1 MLLTVV
7 QLKSISH
14 LVEVPV
20 KVTQFQLFWFALAL
34 EILFIIV
41 KLKPEIEGM
50 TIFDYSYLYSAY
62 ADNTTFS

>member
-34 EILFIIV
+34 EILFILI
-41 KLKPEIEGM
+41 KLKPEIEAM

>member
-14 LVEVPV
+14 LAEVTV
-20 KVTQFQLFWFALAL
+20 NVSQFQLFWFALAL
-34 EILFIIV
+34 EILFILT

-50 TIFDYSYLYSAY
+50 TIFDYSHLYSAY